1 MEAPA
6 SGLCSL
12 SRTRPV
18 TVGEGHGVSDVGSGE
33 RQGFA
38 AGTGGRTGVTGAIVA
53 ALAVVVASVVLGD
66 SAAFG
71 VSVVFDGSAGFDAPG
86 VAIAGADG
94 VTDSL
99 WAGAFGLSSAGG
111 RTSINEPTRA
121 ACGADLVPGD
131 RMTYPEAIATH
142 SSRTIEPPS
151 TRLRRVELCGVSN
164 IVVFRQ

>member
-12 SRTRPV
+12 STTRPV
-18 TVGEGHGVSDVGSGE
+18 TVGAGHGVSEVGSGE

-38 AGTGGRTGVTGAIVA
+38 AGTGGRTGATGAIEA
-53 ALAVVVASVVLGD
+53 ALACGASVT
-66 SAAFG
+66 FG
-71 VSVVFDGSAGFDAPG
+71 ASDFVDSAGFGASC
-86 VAIAGADG
+86 AATAGADG
-94 VTDSL
+94 ATASR
-99 WAGAFGLSSAGG
+99 WAGALGLSAEGG
-111 RTSINEPTRA
+111 RTSITAPTRA